1 MSQVFVPSSTR
12 ADVLIAFHDDP
23 TGGPLSRNKMFGK
36 IRARYYWPNLEDDVK
51 RHCKFCLECRKL
63 KPPPTMPIAPMQPI
77 ECSRPFELESINI
90 CGPYPISVRGNKYI
104 LVITDHFTKWV
115 EAYPLP
121 NQEAVTVGVCLESF
135 VNTFGYPD
143 VMLTDQGRN
152 FESGLIKE
160 MCAWLKS
167 DKRTTSAY
175 HPQCNWQTERF
186 NRTMNS
192 MLAQY
197 VDSNQTDWDQW
208 LPSVLYAYR
217 TAIHDST
224 GFSPYKL
231 LFGREPKHPIDFRLP
246 IPGSNS
252 VAATTQKYF
261 SALKQS
267 MESIQDQARSNLKH
281 A

>member
-1 MSQVFVPSSTR
+1 MR
-12 ADVLIAFHDDP
+12 ADVFMAFHDDP
-23 TGGPLSRNKMFGK
+23 TGGQLSRDRMLGK
-36 IRARYYWPNLEDDVK
+36 IRARYYWPNFEGDVK
-51 RHCKFCLECRKL
+51 RHCKCCLECQKL

-77 ECSRPFELESINI
+77 KCSRHIELVSMDI

-160 MCAWLKS
+160 MCARLKIN
-167 DKRTTSAY
+167 KRTTYAY
-175 HPQCNWQTERF
+175 HPHCNGQTERF

-208 LPSVLYAYR
+208 LPSVLFAYR
-217 TAIHDST
+217 TGIHDST
-224 GFSPYKL
+224 
-231 LFGREPKHPIDFRLP
+231 
-246 IPGSNS
+246 
-252 VAATTQKYF
+252 
-261 SALKQS
+261 
-267 MESIQDQARSNLKH
+267 
-281 A
+281 